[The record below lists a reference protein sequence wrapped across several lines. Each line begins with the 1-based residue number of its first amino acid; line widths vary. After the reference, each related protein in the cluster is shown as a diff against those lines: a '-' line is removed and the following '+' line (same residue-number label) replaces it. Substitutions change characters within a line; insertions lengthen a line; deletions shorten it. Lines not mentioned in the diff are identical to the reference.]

1 MQAFFTD
8 VNWKTVG
15 ISVAI
20 VFILLI
26 LLGRNG

>member
-1 MQAFFTD
+1 MQNFFQD

-15 ISVAI
+15 IAVAI

-26 LLGRNG
+26 LLGRAG